1 MKMMFRFSCSLTG
14 PTAFPD
20 KTKNPPPFA
29 GDGFVKF
36 ILQPGYEFNLPPP
49 TICVVPTL
57 RCHAAHFGIQF
68 ILAMTGFMV
77 RTRKGNSLRP
87 EVNGLFVQWADLAIL
102 AAENA

>member
-1 MKMMFRFSCSLTG
+1 MSRFSCSLTG
-14 PTAFPD
+14 PAMFPD

-36 ILQPGYEFNLPPP
+36 ILQSRYEFNLPPP

-57 RCHAAHFGIQF
+57 RCHAAHFGVQF

-77 RTRKGNSLRP
+77 RTRKGNPLRP
-87 EVNGLFVQWADLAIL
+87 AVNGLFIQQDDFAML
-102 AAENA
+102 AAKNA